1 MLLLHPHY
9 VFLHPLYTCPALFGL
24 MPLHIFLIFLVKT
37 GCTGWYSFLPVL
49 SVIFHTV
56 LVYIPT

>member
-9 VFLHPLYTCPALFGL
+9 ILLHPLYTCPALFGL
-24 MPLHIFLIFLVKT
+24 MLLHIFLIFLVKM

-49 SVIFHTV
+49 SVEFHTV
-56 LVYIPT
+56 SVYIPT